1 MSETFCRFGCSNH
14 PMAQEENSSKHNTD
28 TLTRFDSAP
37 DAPTVRQ
44 DLIGEQDE
52 THRLDPRAIAPL
64 KVCPECSFAWET
76 SAEWCP
82 SCGTAFA
89 KSERESSTATRV
101 MPTHREP
108 PLTRSARRRNAQ
120 AGAGGATTPARRTP
134 QRPPQRPQ
142 SPPANHGFRNALLA
156 VLAVAAIAAAFLAGQ
171 QTRQSQA
178 EVDQSINQAVA
189 TAKQSA
195 ASSYRTAFEKMQAQA
210 AQAIKAARAKGVA
223 EGQASA
229 QQQLDAQQQD
239 NQSLFDSVTNCVL
252 HGNC

>member
-1 MSETFCRFGCSNH
+1 
-14 PMAQEENSSKHNTD
+14 MAKKHDTD
-28 TLTRFDSAP
+28 TLTRLDAAP

-44 DLIGEQDE
+44 DLAGSEGA
-52 THRLDPRAIAPL
+52 THKLDPRAYSPL

-82 SCGTAFA
+82 SCGTPFA
-89 KSERESSTATRV
+89 KTRRESANATRV
-101 MPTHREP
+101 MPRRQAEP

-120 AGAGGATTPARRTP
+120 AAAAQASAPRRQAG
-134 QRPPQRPQ
+134 PPVREPHVAKG
-142 SPPANHGFRNALLA
+142 SSGVKGVLLA
-156 VLAVAAIAAAFLAGQ
+156 ILAVAAIAGAFLAGQ

-178 EVDQSINQAVA
+178 EVDRSIDQAVA

-195 ASSYRTAFEKMQAQA
+195 ANSYKTAFEKMQAQA
-210 AQAIKAARAKGVA
+210 AAAIEAARKKGLA
-223 EGQASA
+223 EGEANA

-252 HGNC
+252 RGDC